1 MNETDIR
8 QVDPMVQK
16 LVTYV
21 HRIGWDHPETLAL
34 SAQLT
39 ERLKRPSREEAQA
52 FLSRFGL
59 PYDKDTKIL
68 DYFCGP
74 EPKPKSVVTVG
85 ELYGACQAGNH
96 DTCVG
101 MMLFSCSHQV
111 AKGGYCTCDCHKPD

>member
-21 HRIGWDHPETLAL
+21 HRIGWDHPEPLAL
-34 SAQLT
+34 AAQLT

-74 EPKPKSVVTVG
+74 EPKPKGILVRPVLTAMCSLG
-85 ELYGACQAGNH
+85 DHG
-96 DTCVG
+96 
-101 MMLFSCSHQV
+101 SCEGTWAH
-111 AKGGYCTCDCHKPD
+111 GYCTCDCHKPD